1 MYIGV
6 KIGEPYSSHTVHHL
20 MVIGCEAPVTGLE
33 VNLWNCGGS
42 LAEAGLESPGTT
54 CPGSKA
60 SQVRNIQKYLYNGK
74 IFVQVLYMWS
84 LDAAGLQFP
93 AGVSLG
99 VGGGSS
105 IQHLVLQIHYVR

>member
-1 MYIGV
+1 M
-6 KIGEPYSSHTVHHL
+6 
-20 MVIGCEAPVTGLE
+20 
-33 VNLWNCGGS
+33 
-42 LAEAGLESPGTT
+42 
-54 CPGSKA
+54 
-60 SQVRNIQKYLYNGK
+60 
-74 IFVQVLYMWS
+74 QVLYMWS

>member
-1 MYIGV
+1 M
-6 KIGEPYSSHTVHHL
+6 
-20 MVIGCEAPVTGLE
+20 
-33 VNLWNCGGS
+33 
-42 LAEAGLESPGTT
+42 
-54 CPGSKA
+54 
-60 SQVRNIQKYLYNGK
+60 NGK

-99 VGGGSS
+99 VGGGSN